1 MKDDKITNL
10 RAPMVTANGIIL
22 GFLLNYM
29 ATWVRGDVEHVGSAW
44 QAYLI
49 GMCVFSGTVSM
60 IFVLFRILSVRQ
72 DDDALT
78 YYRHTLYLFI
88 FGISIAFF
96 GVFFDMF
103 MTFMVE

>member
-1 MKDDKITNL
+1 MKDDRITHL

-29 ATWVRGDVEHVGSAW
+29 ATWVRGDTDYVASEW
-44 QAYLI
+44 KFYLI
-49 GMCVFSGTVSM
+49 GSCVLTGAVSM
-60 IFVLFRILSVRQ
+60 IFVLFRILHVRQ
-72 DDDALT
+72 GEDVMD
-78 YYRHTLYLFI
+78 YYHCTLRMFI

-103 MTFMVE
+103 MTFMVD

>member
-1 MKDDKITNL
+1 MKDDRITHL

-29 ATWVRGDVEHVGSAW
+29 ATWVRGDADYVGSEW
-44 QAYLI
+44 KSYLI
-49 GMCVFSGTVSM
+49 GMCVLTGTVSM
-60 IFVLFRILSVRQ
+60 IIVLFRILRVRQ
-72 DDDALT
+72 GHEAMH
-78 YYRHTLYLFI
+78 YYHFTLWIFI

-103 MTFMVE
+103 MTFMVD